1 MKGVDS
7 FRQQDGDPK
16 SRYPLRSA
24 SRSPAE
30 WISPENGWRYIT
42 VPILDH
48 LSKKRLK
55 WVRGRG
61 HSVEA
66 ETKVDVEL
74 CLVQI
79 LVVVAIIQMRTLKAE
94 VEKGSMKTVL
104 GHGLLD
110 PKAMRKR
117 MECMVSTMK
126 PKGNEVN
133 IPQAGRGFCVVTQMN
148 LETSAWPPGRVIFS
162 S

>member
-94 VEKGSMKTVL
+94 VEKGFMGTVF
-104 GHGLLD
+104 GHELLD

-117 MECMVSTMK
+117 MKCGDSSRSR
-126 PKGNEVN
+126 KGMRL
-133 IPQAGRGFCVVTQMN
+133 IFLKLVVDFV
-148 LETSAWPPGRVIFS
+148 W
-162 S
+162 